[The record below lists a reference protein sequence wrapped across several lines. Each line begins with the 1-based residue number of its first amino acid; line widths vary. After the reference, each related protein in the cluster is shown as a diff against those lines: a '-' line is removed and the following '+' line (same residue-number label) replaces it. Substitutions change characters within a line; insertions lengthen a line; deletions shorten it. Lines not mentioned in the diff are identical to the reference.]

1 MLQECLKKVLP
12 ANTTSC
18 AGFCSTHYL
27 LLSLSLS
34 LSLYI
39 YIHISSEPHLSLPPA
54 AAEESADG

>member
-1 MLQECLKKVLP
+1 MLQGCLKKVLP

-34 LSLYI
+34 LYI
-39 YIHISSEPHLSLPPA
+39 YIYISSEPHLSLPPA